1 MQGITLLKSK
11 FTLMRTLLVALVA
24 FCVSCVAQAQN
35 SVQGKVMEYQTRIAI
50 AGVSIE
56 NVNNHHTVV
65 NNAGGNFSIT
75 AKSGDILI
83 FKVPAYQ
90 PDTVLV
96 TRTSSIEVFLI
107 PVTRMLKAVNVTTT
121 TTSNMSTYY
130 DPEFHGQPVVYARD
144 KDLNLKGGIVWRIP
158 YWKKDQKK
166 KDKIAALEQRYAVM
180 EQIDRVFQQ
189 KNLSQYITL
198 GEADMKNFIALYTP
212 TPEMVTSKKFDLVTY
227 LNDCLKQYRAL
238 PPEKRQPPPDLFPG
252 ANP

>member
-1 MQGITLLKSK
+1 MRVYLTLLLICCMLCAAKS
-11 FTLMRTLLVALVA
+11 
-24 FCVSCVAQAQN
+24 QN
-35 SVQGKVMEYQTRIAI
+35 SVQGKVMEYQTRIAL

-56 NVNNHHTVV
+56 NTNNHHTVV
-65 NNAGGNFSIT
+65 NNAGGNFSIA

-83 FKVPAYQ
+83 FKAPAYQ

-96 TRTSSIEVFLI
+96 TGNLSIEVFLM

-121 TTSNMSTYY
+121 TTSNMNTYY

-180 EQIDRVFQQ
+180 EQIERLFQP

-238 PPEKRQPPPDLFPG
+238 PPEKRQPLPDLFPV
-252 ANP
+252 AKP